1 MKETK
6 SNLIEPG
13 DNPDITA
20 ERRKATFSVEKMA
33 TFIHGGEEILEKRR
47 EILKF
52 VEDTPEFKDPIAP
65 EFMDRE
71 KRHENAARKAVL
83 MTDLATEIIDGS
95 DFFGEGMYY
104 QG

>member
-1 MKETK
+1 MEMR
-6 SNLIEPG
+6 SNLIQNG

-20 ERRKATFSVEKMA
+20 ERRKATFHVDKMA
-33 TFIHGGEEILEKRR
+33 AFIHGGDEILSKRR

-52 VEDTPEFKDPIAP
+52 VESVPDFQDPIPP

-71 KRHENAARKAVL
+71 KRHENAARKAVM

-95 DFFGEGMYY
+95 DFFGEGQYY
-104 QG
+104 QR